1 MKRIILFLAFFGVLL
16 AQAQEMDTTY
26 VINEQGQTIGII
38 HEKGTIPVLP
48 QQQPAQ
54 PVAAQPGYAVP
65 QPMQAQPYPPQA
77 NPAFGF
83 VDSTAYY
90 QSIIDRYTHTANKI
104 RHIGNGMVIGG
115 AIATPICAYL
125 MLLGLVNEN
134 ADIFFLSYMGTLAGG
149 AVLGTGIALKIVS
162 NTKYRRANRYQNIL
176 SRHQMKRQYSMKLH
190 VNPFINPINNNAG
203 AQLALEF

>member
-1 MKRIILFLAFFGVLL
+1 MKRFILFLAFFGVLL

-54 PVAAQPGYAVP
+54 PVAVQPGYAAP
-65 QPMQAQPYPPQA
+65 QPMQAQQIPQQA
-77 NPAFGF
+77 NPAFG

-90 QSIIDRYTHTANKI
+90 QSIIDRYTRSARTLRHT
-104 RHIGNGMVIGG
+104 GNGMVIGG
-115 AIATPICAYL
+115 SIAAPLCLYL
-125 MLLGLVNEN
+125 MLLGLVNDN
-134 ADIFFLSYMGTLAGG
+134 ADMAAFSYLGAIAGG
-149 AVLGTGIALKIVS
+149 AVLGTGIALKIVG
-162 NTKYRRANRYQNIL
+162 NVKLRKAGRYQKIL
-176 SRHQMKRQYSMKLH
+176 SQHMMRRQYSMKLH

>member
-16 AQAQEMDTTY
+16 AQAQEMDTTF

-54 PVAAQPGYAVP
+54 PVAAQPGYAAP
-65 QPMQAQPYPPQA
+65 QPIQAQQIPQQA
-77 NPAFGF
+77 NPAFG

-90 QSIIDRYTHTANKI
+90 QSIIDRYTRSARTLRHT
-104 RHIGNGMVIGG
+104 GNGMVIGG
-115 AIATPICAYL
+115 SIAAPLCLYL

-134 ADIFFLSYMGTLAGG
+134 ADIFLLSYMGTLAGG
-149 AVLGTGIALKIVS
+149 AVLGTGVALKIVS